1 MNKHFNGFDVFKPDN
16 YLKNKTRERIIAKN
30 EKTATPKK
38 PMYRKPYVIAAT
50 CLAAVLIV
58 SLSAVNLFGMY
69 KTENMYDAHTM
80 MEERSAPKD
89 SDGGGRKAAKREAE
103 KELADEY
110 ALGYTDDGE
119 EWSDDLPAKAPSEGN
134 AADRMA
140 IIAESQTAGTL
151 TAKVF
156 CDNDDF
162 SLWRDIAGEDG
173 MFYSF
178 AQRWGINTT
187 DRVVV
192 NVKNGQSAVC
202 GAKVVLLD
210 TKSKELWS
218 AVTDNKGRTYLFYN
232 FAATGEK
239 PDRIS
244 VSMGDVS
251 VDKPLDEETPQ
262 EISVE
267 LSAKSVAKSLDLM
280 FVVDTTSSMG
290 DELEYIQAELED
302 IINRVEAEQA
312 GNPLRLS
319 VNFYRDEGDDY
330 VVRPFPFVA
339 DFSQAISDLKK
350 QNAIGGG
357 DFEEAVEQALDSA
370 IHDHDWSDAYAKL
383 LFLVLDAPPHDE
395 AAEKMRA
402 LTRDA
407 AGLGIRIIPITGS
420 GIDQN
425 TEFLMR
431 AIDVATGGTYVPL
444 TDDSGIGGEHLEPT
458 IGESPV
464 YKLNDLIVKIV
475 GDYMK

>member
-1 MNKHFNGFDVFKPDN
+1 MNKQFSGFDVFKPDN
-16 YLKNKTRERIIAKN
+16 YLKNKTRGKILEKDSETAK
-30 EKTATPKK
+30 PKK
-38 PMYRKPYVIAAT
+38 PLYRSPYAIAAA
-50 CLAAVLIV
+50 CLAVVA
-58 SLSAVNLFGMY
+58 SLVAGVQFMRINYLSDMTDECSAIASEFEEGFAKDETGEAIEYYDKDLGDFETAY
-69 KTENMYDAHTM
+69 KSP
-80 MEERSAPKD
+80 EEGIDEIRPDGAAP
-89 SDGGGRKAAKREAE
+89 E
-103 KELADEY
+103 
-110 ALGYTDDGE
+110 GE
-119 EWSDDLPAKAPSEGN
+119 PVERPD
-134 AADRMA
+134 
-140 IIAESQTAGTL
+140 TYAGTL

-187 DRVVV
+187 DRMVV

-210 TKSKELWS
+210 EKNKEIWS
-218 AVTDNKGRTYLFYN
+218 AVTDNKGRAYMFYN
-232 FAATGEK
+232 FAATGDM
-239 PDRIS
+239 PGSIS

-251 VDKPLDEETPQ
+251 VSEPLDGETPQ

-267 LSAKSVAKSLDLM
+267 LSASSVAKSLDLM
-280 FVVDTTSSMG
+280 FVIDTTGSMD
-290 DELEYIQAELED
+290 DELAYIQAELED
-302 IINRVEAEQA
+302 IINRVEAEQ
-312 GNPLRLS
+312 GDNPLRLS
-319 VNFYRDEGDDY
+319 VNFYRDEGDEY
-330 VVRPFPFVA
+330 VVRPFPFVTDIGQAVA
-339 DFSQAISDLKK
+339 DLNK
-350 QNAIGGG
+350 QSADGGG

-370 IHDHDWSDAYAKL
+370 IHEHDWSDAYAKL

-407 AGLGIRIIPITGS
+407 AEQGIRIIPITGS

-431 AIDVATGGTYVPL
+431 AIDIATGGTYVPL

-458 IGESPV
+458 IGESAV
-464 YKLNDLIVKIV
+464 YKLNDLIVKVI